1 MGIDIP
7 ADLSRRLEDLRSQ
20 SGETVST
27 TEITEVV
34 QNMLAT
40 LEGDLTGNSLR
51 LYNELEKLYRVIEA
65 AKSELSQIKPEEI
78 REEHLP
84 AAADELDAIVA
95 ATEGATNTIMESAE
109 AVQNVADEIGGK
121 QAEVLVDAVTN
132 IFEACSFQDITGQ
145 RITKVVKT
153 LKVIETK
160 IEDMLAAFGD
170 EMAKARKEQRKA
182 EAEAEAQPD
191 STSADADLLHGPQKE
206 GDGISQDDI
215 DALLA
220 SFD

>member
-7 ADLSRRLEDLRSQ
+7 ADLARRLNDLRAQ

-27 TEITEVV
+27 SDIMEVV
-34 QNMLAT
+34 QNMLAS
-40 LEGDLTGNSLR
+40 LDGDLSESSVR
-51 LYNELEKLYRVIEA
+51 LYAELEKLYRVIEA
-65 AKSELSQIKPEEI
+65 AKAELSQIKPEEI

-109 AVQNVADEIGGK
+109 SVQTIADEIGGK
-121 QAEVLVDAVTN
+121 QADVLVEAVTN

-153 LKVIETK
+153 LKLIEAK

-170 EMAKARKEQRKA
+170 EMAKARKQQRKA
-182 EAEAEAQPD
+182 EAESDAPSE
-191 STSADADLLHGPQKE
+191 DADLLHGPQSE

>member
-7 ADLSRRLEDLRSQ
+7 ADLARRLNDLRTQ
-20 SGETVST
+20 SGETIST
-27 TEITEVV
+27 ADVTEVV
-34 QNMLAT
+34 QNMLAS
-40 LEGDLTGNSLR
+40 LDGDLSESSVR
-51 LYNELEKLYRVIEA
+51 LYTELEKLYRVIEA
-65 AKSELSQIKPEEI
+65 AKAELSQIKPEEI

-109 AVQNVADEIGGK
+109 SVQTIADEIGGK
-121 QAEVLVDAVTN
+121 QGEVLVEAVTN

-145 RITKVVKT
+145 RITKVVRT
-153 LKVIETK
+153 LKIIEAK

-170 EMAKARKEQRKA
+170 EMAKARKQQRNA
-182 EAEAEAQPD
+182 EAEEDARSEN
-191 STSADADLLHGPQKE
+191 ADLLHGPQKE